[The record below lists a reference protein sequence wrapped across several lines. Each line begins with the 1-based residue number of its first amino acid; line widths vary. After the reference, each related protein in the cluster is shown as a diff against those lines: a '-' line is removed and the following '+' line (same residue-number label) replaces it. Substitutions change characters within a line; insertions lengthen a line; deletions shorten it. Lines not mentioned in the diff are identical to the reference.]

1 MSERAEPQGPPRTPV
16 TVLASVD
23 PIDREIA
30 LGVALVDRPDVVAV
44 VHDLVNHRLRRR
56 ILHAGA
62 ALEDT
67 FVDLDHVCPACA
79 VREDAVPVLA
89 RLAETGSYGGMILA
103 LPAAAELLPAVRGL
117 AQHLAPGGALSRIRL
132 GATVSLVN
140 PDTLATDLLGEEDL
154 ADRDLML
161 THGDH
166 RAVGEVL
173 LGQLPIADAVLLTTP
188 ARTTPPPRVG
198 ISPATHATHGAHLG
212 SDLLDAL
219 RAPESTRWE
228 DAHEPWL
235 SGVLGHPHST
245 LATERRVHPLSMEPG
260 PGADLRRA
268 GGGPDSDGATGGPDG
283 DRSGEPAPSGV
294 WTLDLRSP
302 VAVHPS
308 RLLTHID
315 ALINGPR
322 VVRGRF
328 WVPNRPDSVCGV
340 LGAGRQLSVGV
351 ASRWNAHPPHTRFL
365 VVGAGP
371 HADAVAQAFSESLLT
386 PAEQAEGLAAW
397 LDRED
402 DLEPF
407 LGARSSSGT
416 A

>member
-1 MSERAEPQGPPRTPV
+1 MSKRSETQGPPRVPV
-16 TVLASVD
+16 AVLASVD
-23 PIDREIA
+23 PIDREIV
-30 LGVALVDRPDVVAV
+30 LGSALVDRPDVVAV
-44 VHDLVNHRLRRR
+44 VHDLEGHRLRRR
-56 ILHAGA
+56 ILHAGT

-89 RLAETGSYGGMILA
+89 RLAQTGSYAGMILA

-117 AQHLAPGGALSRIRL
+117 AQHLGSDGDLRTARL

-154 ADRDLML
+154 ADRGLML
-161 THGDH
+161 AHGDH
-166 RAVGEVL
+166 RAIGEVL
-173 LGQLPIADAVLLTTP
+173 LGQLPVADAVLLTAP
-188 ARTTPPPRVG
+188 ARTTGPERVG
-198 ISPATHATHGAHLG
+198 VSPTTHATHGAHLG
-212 SDLLDAL
+212 SDLLEAL

-228 DAHEPWL
+228 DAHDPWL
-235 SGVLGHPHST
+235 SDALGHPHST
-245 LATERRVHPLSMEPG
+245 LATERRAHPLSMAPG
-260 PGADLRRA
+260 PGLDGDAP
-268 GGGPDSDGATGGPDG
+268 GPDPDGAPAHP
-283 DRSGEPAPSGV
+283 GETPPSGV

-302 VAVHPS
+302 AAVHPS

-340 LGAGRQLSVGV
+340 LGAGRQLSVGI
-351 ASRWNAHPPHTRFL
+351 ASRWNHHTPHTRFL

-371 HADAVAQAFSESLLT
+371 HRAAVAQAFEESLLT
-386 PAEQAEGLAAW
+386 PAEQAEGLAPW

-407 LGARSSSGT
+407 LGARSSSGM